1 MSSTALT
8 QQSLSETSLCSESLH
23 DALPESQD
31 GVTKP
36 YARRWEHR
44 YSAENLA
51 QSPSPLKESASS
63 LDTSNVIP
71 LGTGRPAAQY
81 YPWDSMA
88 MHATPASMKS
98 VMSSR
103 SLNMTCTRGE
113 ANFDLSGVLDYGLPS
128 GSPKLIGYFEEHVKA
143 IRSPLYKDWEVS
155 LTCGTTAAL
164 EIVLRM
170 FCNRGDWILAEKFTY
185 AGMTTAVR
193 TQGLNVLGV
202 EMDQDGLLPSDLDAK
217 LEGWNEARG
226 PKPFVLYM
234 IPSGQNPT
242 GITQSTERKRAIYRV
257 AEKHDLYIIEDDP
270 YYFLHLGGSSKE
282 YSSNT
287 DCNISTEE
295 YAKKLPTSYL
305 SLDVSGRVL
314 RLDSASKVL
323 APGLRFGWVTA
334 SAQIIDMYVC
344 TAEISSLSPSGPSQ
358 VMVYKLLSE
367 TWGHHGF
374 MSWLN
379 YLSSQY
385 RQRRDDLLAA
395 CSRHLPSNICRW
407 NAPEAGMFLWLR
419 IDLSYHPSCGQS
431 GWLNSIEDHQD
442 IESRLHQKAQEHGV
456 MVAMGSW
463 FALETEKREMFFRMT
478 YVAASKSELEQAIL
492 RFSQVL
498 RAEFNF

>member
-1 MSSTALT
+1 MPSTTILR
-8 QQSLSETSLCSESLH
+8 QSISETCLCSGDVQNTSSK
-23 DALPESQD
+23 SQN
-31 GVTKP
+31 GVEKP

-63 LDTSNVIP
+63 LDTSSMIP

-81 YPWDSMA
+81 YPWDSMVI
-88 MHATPASMKS
+88 HATPASMKS
-98 VMSSR
+98 AAPSS
-103 SLNMTCTRGE
+103 SLYMTCTSGE
-113 ANFDLSGVLDYGLPS
+113 ANFDLSSVLDYNLPS
-128 GSPKLIGYFEEHVKA
+128 GSPKLIKFFEEHIKS
-143 IRSPLYKDWEVS
+143 IHSPLYKDWEVS

-185 AGMTTAVR
+185 AGMTTAVK
-193 TQGLNVLGV
+193 TQGLNILGV
-202 EMDQDGLLPSDLDAK
+202 EMDHDGLLPGDLDAK
-217 LEGWNEARG
+217 LEEWDAARG
-226 PKPFVLYM
+226 PKPFVLYT

-242 GITQSTERKRAIYRV
+242 GITQSTERKKGIYRV

-270 YYFLHLGGSSKE
+270 YYFLHLGGGSKE
-282 YSSNT
+282 YTSTTSP
-287 DCNISTEE
+287 NISTEE

-305 SLDVSGRVL
+305 SLDISGRVL

-379 YLSSQY
+379 NLSSQY
-385 RQRRDDLLAA
+385 RQRRDDLIAA
-395 CSRHLPSNICRW
+395 CSRHLPSKICQW
-407 NAPEAGMFLWLR
+407 NTPEAGMFVWLR

-431 GWLNSIEDHQD
+431 GWPNNIEEHQD
-442 IESRLHQKAQEHGV
+442 IENRLHQKAQENGV
-456 MVAMGSW
+456 MVAKGSW
-463 FALETEKREMFFRMT
+463 FALETDKQEMFFRVT
-478 YVAASKSELEQAIL
+478 YVAASKGGLEQAIL

-498 RAEFNF
+498 RAEFNV